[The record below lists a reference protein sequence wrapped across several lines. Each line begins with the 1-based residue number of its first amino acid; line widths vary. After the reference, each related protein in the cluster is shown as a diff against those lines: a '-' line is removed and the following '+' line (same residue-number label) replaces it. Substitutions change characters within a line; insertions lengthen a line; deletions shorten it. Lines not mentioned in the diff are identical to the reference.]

1 MFFQQMVNG
10 LILGSQYA
18 LIALGLTMIFGIL
31 GIVNFAHGE
40 LFMIGAFVG
49 YTLTMVYNINFF
61 LALLLS
67 ISIMAIFGIVVEKIF
82 IKPLR
87 KLPEMETIIGT
98 IGLSILFLNGAIL
111 IFGPDPK
118 RFLTPYVNKTINIL
132 GVTITQQ
139 RIFVFFI
146 SIVLIIFL
154 GQFIKKTKLG
164 KAMRATSQNYE
175 AANLMGID
183 TDYIAKITFAIGSA
197 LAGAAGTLIGPIFL
211 VYPQMSITAI
221 TKAFV
226 VVILGGL
233 GNVEGAI
240 FSGFALG
247 IIESLTAGYFSSYYK
262 DIVAFLM
269 LILIL
274 LFKPEGIFGKHIIEK
289 V

>member
-1 MFFQQMVNG
+1 MFFQQIANG
-10 LILGSQYA
+10 LILGSQYT
-18 LIALGLTMIFGIL
+18 LIALGLTMIYGIL
-31 GIVNFAHGE
+31 GIINFAHGE

-49 YTLTMVYNINFF
+49 YTLTIVYNLNFF

-67 ISIMAIFGIVVEKIF
+67 MFIMAVIGIVIEMVF

-87 KLPEMETIIGT
+87 NLPVTSTIIGT
-98 IGLSILFLNGAIL
+98 IGVSIFLLNGAIL

-118 RFLTPYVNKTINIL
+118 RFLTPYVNKAVNIA
-132 GVTITQQ
+132 GVAITQQ
-139 RIFVFFI
+139 RLFVFFI
-146 SIVLIIFL
+146 SIILIVLL

-183 TDYIAKITFAIGSA
+183 IDYIAKITLVIGSA

-211 VYPQMSITAI
+211 VYPQMSIPAI

-240 FSGFALG
+240 FSGFILG
-247 IIESLTAGYFSSYYK
+247 ITESLTAGYFSSYYK